1 VERLTSSCNVCVEM
15 KGILPM
21 VDQWQ
26 DVARLHIPSANN
38 KHSLHSAGMFQFIF
52 TAIQNYLNIIQ
63 SLTLA

>member
-1 VERLTSSCNVCVEM
+1 M